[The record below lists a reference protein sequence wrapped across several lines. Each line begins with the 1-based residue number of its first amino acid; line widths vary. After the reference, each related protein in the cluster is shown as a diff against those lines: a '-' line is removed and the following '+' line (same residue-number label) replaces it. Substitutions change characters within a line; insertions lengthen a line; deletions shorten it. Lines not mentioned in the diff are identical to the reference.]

1 MNMKVGNVWC
11 YYLKRQGDYYILISF
26 IELNMYEM
34 GIKRIS
40 SLDLSE
46 WYPW

>member
-1 MNMKVGNVWC
+1 MKVGNVWC
-11 YYLKRQGDYYILISF
+11 YYLKRKGDYYIRISLM
-26 IELNMYEM
+26 ELNMYEM
-34 GIKRIS
+34 GINKI